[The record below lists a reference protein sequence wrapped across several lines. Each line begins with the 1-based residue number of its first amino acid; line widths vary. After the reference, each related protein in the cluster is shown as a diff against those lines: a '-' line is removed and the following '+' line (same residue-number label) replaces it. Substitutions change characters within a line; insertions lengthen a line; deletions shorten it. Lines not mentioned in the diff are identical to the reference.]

1 MAKSA
6 RDEFYQTREKSKSLF
21 DNIPKTRKPTGKG
34 NSAGKSYDLNNETVQ
49 FLRYID
55 YGRLRGFDMKTL
67 MSYEISPTSF
77 YQTKEGLMRKSSSED
92 SKIRRSLFRI
102 KKDLPTAGP
111 PPTPPAPSQQ
121 QPPPE
126 QQQPPTESDDHQSLH
141 RNHHH

>member
-1 MAKSA
+1 
-6 RDEFYQTREKSKSLF
+6 
-21 DNIPKTRKPTGKG
+21 
-34 NSAGKSYDLNNETVQ
+34 
-49 FLRYID
+49 
-55 YGRLRGFDMKTL
+55 MKTL